1 MLLPRLMALRYS
13 RGLSRPQSTMKPTPC
28 PSCQQTMSKHRFE
41 RLHHGEVI
49 LDLSYPCQGIW
60 FDDFESVQI
69 TPGGIIELF
78 KLLNEH
84 RDDQHQPLRDPLQCP
99 RCREKLLHGIDHAKH
114 GGQFN
119 YHRCL
124 QKHGRFTT
132 FGQFMIEKGFVRQLA
147 PAEITALAARVGTI
161 RCNGCGA
168 PVDIRHNHAC
178 THCRAPIA
186 ILDADAVEQALARY
200 QHAEIKRTTVNV
212 DALGDA
218 IVMREREKSRL
229 NREQPRG
236 RIEDIEVG
244 DLLLSGVELIWNLVI
259 RHKS

>member
-1 MLLPRLMALRYS
+1 M
-13 RGLSRPQSTMKPTPC
+13 TPTPC
-28 PSCQQTMSKHRFE
+28 PSCQRIMNKHHFE

-49 LDLSYPCQGIW
+49 LDLCYPCQGIW

-84 RDDQHQPLRDPLQCP
+84 RDTPCQPLRDPLRCP
-99 RCREKLLHGIDHAKH
+99 RCREKLLHGIDRAKY

-147 PAEITALAARVGTI
+147 PAEITALAVRVGTI

-168 PVDIRHNHAC
+168 PVDIRHHHAC

-212 DALGDA
+212 ETLGDA
-218 IVMREREKSRL
+218 IVMRERENSRR
-229 NREQPRG
+229 NREQSRR
-236 RIEDIEVG
+236 RIEEIEVG
-244 DLLLSGVELIWNLVI
+244 DLLLSGVELLWKLVF
-259 RHKS
+259 RRES